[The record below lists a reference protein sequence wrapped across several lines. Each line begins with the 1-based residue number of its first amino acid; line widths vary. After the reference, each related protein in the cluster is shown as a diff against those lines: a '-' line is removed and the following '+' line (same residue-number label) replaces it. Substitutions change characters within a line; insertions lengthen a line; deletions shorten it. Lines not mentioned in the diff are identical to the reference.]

1 MHTSDVKKYPRA
13 VLFSIIAS
21 SIIAGLILIPS
32 IWLVI
37 TAITVPFADLIAIL
51 SRGKTIQ
58 ILINSVVM
66 VSLTTLCTIVIAVP
80 LAFVTTCTDMP
91 YKRFWTAMV
100 CLPLVI
106 PSYIGAFAYV
116 STFGPYGT
124 LQKVLL
130 PFGVEELP
138 SIYGLS
144 GTIIVLTLYTYPYV
158 YLTTRSALKT
168 IDPQTIDVS
177 RTLGVDRWGTFSKV
191 IWKQIYPA
199 VIAGALLVSLYCLSD
214 FGTPAIMRYDVFT
227 RAIYIKRFDLGFSAI
242 LSLILLLFAVGILSM
257 ESRAHKSVTDRKTVD
272 FKGTLQL
279 PLGKW
284 KGLLMGLPL
293 FIAFF
298 GIAIPLITF
307 FGWFSLDPVY
317 GSVFTIPYKHIFN
330 SVLVSFVAAAV
341 ITLASTPVSYLI
353 VRRVPSWYGIIQKS
367 SYIGY
372 AMPGV
377 VVGLALIF
385 FGSRYLGSYYQTLP
399 LLIFAYA
406 IRFFPLS
413 IGSNTTAISSADIE
427 LVHASRT
434 LGLGPIRS
442 FFKVTFPLVTPSWLA
457 GFCLVFLTVMK
468 ELPITLMLRP
478 TGFETLVT
486 LIWMAEDANFYGD
499 AALPIVML
507 LIVSG
512 LSMVLLLMQEDS
524 NGRR

>member
-1 MHTSDVKKYPRA
+1 MRHIPNVKNYPA
-13 VLFSIIAS
+13 IVWFSIIVS
-21 SIIAGLILIPS
+21 PIIAGLILIPS
-32 IWLVI
+32 IWLI
-37 TAITVPFADLIAIL
+37 LTAITVPFEELISIL
-51 SRGKTIQ
+51 SREKTIQ

-66 VSLTTLCTIVIAVP
+66 VSLTTICTILIAVP
-80 LAFVTTCTDMP
+80 LAFITTCTDIS
-91 YKRFWTAMV
+91 YKRFWTIMV

-116 STFGPYGT
+116 STFGPHGT
-124 LQKVLL
+124 FQKILS

-138 SIYGLS
+138 SIYGLP
-144 GTIIVLTLYTYPYV
+144 GAIIVLTLYTYPYI
-158 YLTTRSALKT
+158 YLTTRSSLKT

-177 RTLGVDRWGTFSKV
+177 RTLGVDQWQIFSKI

-199 VIAGALLVSLYCLSD
+199 VIAGSLLVALYCLSD

-227 RAIYIKRFDLGFSAI
+227 RAIYIKRFNLGFSAI
-242 LSLILLLFAVGILSM
+242 LSLILLLMAIIILSL
-257 ESRAHKSVTDRKTVD
+257 ESRVNKSVITRNKAN
-272 FKGTLQL
+272 FKETLQI

-284 KGLLMGLPL
+284 KVLLTGFPL
-293 FIAFF
+293 IISFF
-298 GIAIPLITF
+298 GIIIPLITF
-307 FGWFSLDPVY
+307 FGWFSLNPVY
-317 GSVFTIPYKHIFN
+317 GNVFAIPYKPIFN
-330 SVLVSFVAAAV
+330 TLLVSFAAAAV
-341 ITLASTPVSYLI
+341 ITLASTPVAHIIALKS
-353 VRRVPSWYGIIQKS
+353 PSWYGVVQKA

-377 VVGLALIF
+377 VIGLALIF

-406 IRFFPLS
+406 VRFFPLS
-413 IGSNTTAISSADIE
+413 MGSNVAAISSIDLD

-442 FFKVTFPLVTPSWLA
+442 FFKVTFPLVIPSWLA
-457 GFCLVFLTVMK
+457 GFSLVFLTVMK

-512 LSMVLLLMQEDS
+512 FSMILLLMQEES
-524 NGRR
+524 

>member
-1 MHTSDVKKYPRA
+1 MSHRFGVKKYPRV
-13 VLFSIIAS
+13 VLFSIVVS

-37 TAITVPFADLIAIL
+37 TAITVPIEDLVSIL
-51 SRGKTIQ
+51 SRRKTMQ
-58 ILINSVVM
+58 ILVNSIVM
-66 VSLTTLCTIVIAVP
+66 VSLTTICTILIAVP
-80 LAFVTTCTDMP
+80 LAFITTCTDIS
-91 YKRFWTAMV
+91 YKRFWTVMV
-100 CLPLVI
+100 CLPLVV

-116 STFGPYGT
+116 STFGPHGT
-124 LQKVLL
+124 FQKILSPL
-130 PFGVEELP
+130 GVEELP
-138 SIYGLS
+138 SIYGLP
-144 GTIIVLTLYTYPYV
+144 GTVIVLTLYTYPYI

-168 IDPQTIDVS
+168 IDPRTIDVS
-177 RTLGVDRWGTFSKV
+177 RTLGVNRWQTFIKI

-199 VIAGALLVSLYCLSD
+199 VIAGSLLVALYCLSD

-242 LSLILLLFAVGILSM
+242 LSLILLLMAVIILSF
-257 ESRAHKSVTDRKTVD
+257 ESRVHKSVSNRNKTN
-272 FKGTLQL
+272 FKETLQI
-279 PLGKW
+279 PLGNW
-284 KGLLMGLPL
+284 KAVLTGFPL
-293 FIAFF
+293 IISFF
-298 GIAIPLITF
+298 GIIIPLITF
-307 FGWFSLDPVY
+307 FGWFSLNPVY
-317 GSVFTIPYKHIFN
+317 GNVFAIPYKHIFN
-330 SVLVSFVAAAV
+330 SLFVSFVAAAV
-341 ITLASTPVSYLI
+341 ITLASTPIAHLI
-353 VRRVPSWYGIIQKS
+353 AIKSPSWNGIIQKA

-377 VVGLALIF
+377 VIGLALIF

-413 IGSNTTAISSADIE
+413 IGSNTAAISSIDLE
-427 LVHASRT
+427 LIHASRT
-434 LGLGPIRS
+434 LGLGPIKS
-442 FFKVTFPLVTPSWLA
+442 FFKVTFPLVIPSWLA
-457 GFCLVFLTVMK
+457 GFSLVFLTVMK

-512 LSMVLLLMQEDS
+512 LSMILLLMQEES
-524 NGRR
+524 

>member
-1 MHTSDVKKYPRA
+1 MKKYPRT

-21 SIIAGLILIPS
+21 SIVAGLILIPS
-32 IWLVI
+32 VWLVI

-58 ILINSVVM
+58 ILINSVLM
-66 VSLTTLCTIVIAVP
+66 VSLTTLCTILIAVP
-80 LAFVTTCTDMP
+80 LAFITTCTDIS

-116 STFGPYGT
+116 STFGPHGT
-124 LQKVLL
+124 LQKMLL
-130 PFGVEELP
+130 PLGVEELP

-144 GTIIVLTLYTYPYV
+144 GTVIVLTLYTYPYV
-158 YLTTRSALKT
+158 YLTTRAALKT

-177 RTLGVDRWGTFSKV
+177 RTLGVGRWRTFSKV

-242 LSLILLLFAVGILSM
+242 LSLILLLFAIVILSM
-257 ESRAHKSVTDRKTVD
+257 ESRAHKSIVNRKTID
-272 FKGTLQL
+272 FKGTLQI

-284 KGLLMGLPL
+284 KGLSTVFPL
-293 FIAFF
+293 FVAFF

-330 SVLVSFVAAAV
+330 SVLVSFAAATV
-341 ITLASTPVSYLI
+341 ITLASTPVSHLI
-353 VRRVPSWYGIIQKS
+353 VRKTPSWYGIIQKS

-377 VVGLALIF
+377 VIGLALIF

-434 LGLGPIRS
+434 LGVGPIRS
-442 FFKVTFPLVTPSWLA
+442 FLKVTFPLVTPSWLA

-524 NGRR
+524 NGRG

>member
-1 MHTSDVKKYPRA
+1 M
-13 VLFSIIAS
+13 
-21 SIIAGLILIPS
+21 
-32 IWLVI
+32 
-37 TAITVPFADLIAIL
+37 
-51 SRGKTIQ
+51 
-58 ILINSVVM
+58 
-66 VSLTTLCTIVIAVP
+66 
-80 LAFVTTCTDMP
+80 
-91 YKRFWTAMV
+91 
-100 CLPLVI
+100 
-106 PSYIGAFAYV
+106 
-116 STFGPYGT
+116 
-124 LQKVLL
+124 
-130 PFGVEELP
+130 
-138 SIYGLS
+138 
-144 GTIIVLTLYTYPYV
+144 
-158 YLTTRSALKT
+158 
-168 IDPQTIDVS
+168 
-177 RTLGVDRWGTFSKV
+177 
-191 IWKQIYPA
+191 
-199 VIAGALLVSLYCLSD
+199 IAGALLVSLYCLSD

-242 LSLILLLFAVGILSM
+242 LSLILLLFAIVILSM
-257 ESRAHKSVTDRKTVD
+257 ESRAHKSVVNRKTID
-272 FKGTLQL
+272 FKGTLQI

-284 KGLLMGLPL
+284 KGLSTAFPL
-293 FIAFF
+293 FVAFF

-330 SVLVSFVAAAV
+330 SVLVSFAAATV
-341 ITLASTPVSYLI
+341 ITLASTPVSHLI
-353 VRRVPSWYGIIQKS
+353 VRKTPSWYGIIQKS

-377 VVGLALIF
+377 VIGLALIF

-434 LGLGPIRS
+434 LGVGPIRS
-442 FFKVTFPLVTPSWLA
+442 FLKVTFPLVTPSWLA

-524 NGRR
+524 NGRG

>member
-1 MHTSDVKKYPRA
+1 MKPRFGVRKYPIV
-13 VLFSIIAS
+13 VLFSIIIS
-21 SIIAGLILIPS
+21 SVIAGLILIPS
-32 IWLVI
+32 IWLI
-37 TAITVPFADLIAIL
+37 LTAITVPFTDLIAIL
-51 SRGKTIQ
+51 SREKTIQ

-66 VSLTTLCTIVIAVP
+66 VSLTTVCAILIAVP
-80 LAFVTTCTDMP
+80 LAFITTCSDIP
-91 YKRFWTAMV
+91 YKRFWTVMV

-124 LQKVLL
+124 VQKMLFQ
-130 PFGVEELP
+130 FGVEELP

-144 GTIIVLTLYTYPYV
+144 GTVIVLTLYTYPYV
-158 YLTTRSALKT
+158 YLTTRSSLKT
-168 IDPQTIDVS
+168 LDPHSIDVS
-177 RTLGVDRWGTFSKV
+177 RTLGVSRWKTFSKL

-199 VIAGALLVSLYCLSD
+199 VIAGGLLVALYCLSD

-242 LSLILLLFAVGILSM
+242 LSLILLALAIVILSI
-257 ESRAHKSVTDRKTVD
+257 ESKFHKSVSTTKKVD
-272 FKGTLQL
+272 FKETFQISF
-279 PLGKW
+279 GKW
-284 KGLLMGLPL
+284 RTLLIGFPL
-293 FIAFF
+293 IISFF
-298 GIAIPLITF
+298 GIIIPLITF
-307 FGWFSLDPVY
+307 FGWFSLDPVS
-317 GSVFTIPYKHIFN
+317 GNVFSIPYKHIFN
-330 SVLVSFVAAAV
+330 SVLVAFAAAIV
-341 ITLASTPVSYLI
+341 ITLSSTPIAHLVA
-353 VRRVPSWYGIIQKS
+353 RKTPSWRGIIQKA

-377 VVGLALIF
+377 VIGLALIF

-399 LLIFAYA
+399 LLIFAYV

-413 IGSNTTAISSADIE
+413 IGSNVTAISSVDLE

-434 LGLGPIRS
+434 LGMGPIRS
-442 FFKVTFPLVTPSWLA
+442 FFKITFPLVTPSWLA
-457 GFCLVFLTVMK
+457 GFSLVFLTVMK

-486 LIWMAEDANFYGD
+486 LIWKAEDANFYGD

-512 LSMVLLLMQEDS
+512 LSMVLLLMQEGP
-524 NGRR
+524 NP